1 MELHEALEIFG
12 FKDGEDIDSTEL
24 KKRYRKLAL
33 KNHPDHGGDTDK
45 FKDINEANSMLLNR
59 LKIFEQIKRF
69 KESQKVHA
77 AIISLKDYISLYNG
91 NTFKLSDGYIL
102 KKGNVKSNRIFI
114 EIPYSIDISG
124 YVIKSS
130 TIVLYRIDDKYEI
143 YVDIPD
149 VDITQERDV
158 KIQMLNKQ
166 MQFKMIGY
174 TMAINLNFYDLVR
187 VRLVLTRTLCNEE
200 FYSENKGDKLEN

>member
-45 FKDINEANSMLLNR
+45 FQDINEANLMLLNR

-158 KIQMLNKQ
+158 KIQMLDKQ

>member
-33 KNHPDHGGDTDK
+33 KHHPDHGGDTDK

-91 NTFKLSDGYIL
+91 NTFRLSDGYIL

-124 YVIKSS
+124 YIIKSS
-130 TIVLYRIDDKYEI
+130 TIVLYRIDDKYEV

-158 KIQMLNKQ
+158 KIQMLDKQ
-166 MQFKMIGY
+166 MQFKMTGY

-187 VRLVLTRTLCNEE
+187 VRLVLTRTLCNE
-200 FYSENKGDKLEN
+200 G

>member
-24 KKRYRKLAL
+24 KKRYRKLAF
-33 KNHPDHGGDTDK
+33 KYHPDHGGDTDK
-45 FKDINEANSMLLNR
+45 FKDINEANSMLLYR

-158 KIQMLNKQ
+158 KIQMLDKQ
-166 MQFKMIGY
+166 MQFKMVGY

-187 VRLVLTRTLCNEE
+187 VRLVLTRTLCSEE
-200 FYSENKGDKLEN
+200 

>member
-33 KNHPDHGGDTDK
+33 KNHPDHGGDADK

-158 KIQMLNKQ
+158 KIQMLDKQ

-187 VRLVLTRTLCNEE
+187 LRLVLTRTLCNEE

>member
-77 AIISLKDYISLYNG
+77 AIIGFKDYISLYSG

-143 YVDIPD
+143 YVDVPD

-158 KIQMLNKQ
+158 KIQMLDKQ

-174 TMAINLNFYDLVR
+174 TMAVNLNFYDLVR

-200 FYSENKGDKLEN
+200 

>member
-114 EIPYSIDISG
+114 EIPYCIDISG

-130 TIVLYRIDDKYEI
+130 TIVLYRIDDKYEV

-149 VDITQERDV
+149 VDVTQERDV
-158 KIQMLNKQ
+158 KIQMLDKQ
-166 MQFKMIGY
+166 RQFKMTGY
-174 TMAINLNFYDLVR
+174 TVAINLNFYDLVR

-200 FYSENKGDKLEN
+200 

>member
-24 KKRYRKLAL
+24 KKRYRKLAF
-33 KNHPDHGGDTDK
+33 KYHPDHGGDADK
-45 FKDINEANSMLLNR
+45 FKDINEANSILLNR

-77 AIISLKDYISLYNG
+77 AIIGLKDYISLYSG
-91 NTFKLSDGYIL
+91 NTFRLSDGYIL

-130 TIVLYRIDDKYEI
+130 TIVLYRIDDKYEV

-149 VDITQERDV
+149 IDVTQERDV
-158 KIQMLNKQ
+158 KIQILDKQ

-200 FYSENKGDKLEN
+200 

>member
-24 KKRYRKLAL
+24 KKRYRKLAF
-33 KNHPDHGGDTDK
+33 KYHPDHGGDTDK

-149 VDITQERDV
+149 VDITQERNV
-158 KIQMLNKQ
+158 KIQMLDKQ

-200 FYSENKGDKLEN
+200 

>member
-12 FKDGEDIDSTEL
+12 FKDGEDINSTEL

-158 KIQMLNKQ
+158 KIQMLDKQ

-187 VRLVLTRTLCNEE
+187 VRLVLTRTLCSEE
-200 FYSENKGDKLEN
+200 

>member
-12 FKDGEDIDSTEL
+12 FKDGEDINSTEL
-24 KKRYRKLAL
+24 KKRYRKLAF
-33 KNHPDHGGDTDK
+33 KYHPDHGGDTDK

-130 TIVLYRIDDKYEI
+130 TIVLYRIDDKYEV

-149 VDITQERDV
+149 VDVTQERDV
-158 KIQMLNKQ
+158 KIQMLDKQ

-187 VRLVLTRTLCNEE
+187 VRLVLTRTLCSEE
-200 FYSENKGDKLEN
+200 

>member
-33 KNHPDHGGDTDK
+33 KNHPDHGGDADK

-77 AIISLKDYISLYNG
+77 AIISLNDYISLYNG

-158 KIQMLNKQ
+158 KIQMLDKQ

>member
-130 TIVLYRIDDKYEI
+130 TIVLYRIDDKYEF
-143 YVDIPD
+143 YVDVPD
-149 VDITQERDV
+149 VDVTQERDV
-158 KIQMLNKQ
+158 KIQMLDKQ

-200 FYSENKGDKLEN
+200 

>member
-24 KKRYRKLAL
+24 KKRYRKLAF
-33 KNHPDHGGDTDK
+33 KHHPDHGGDTDK

-77 AIISLKDYISLYNG
+77 AIISLKDYISLYSG

-130 TIVLYRIDDKYEI
+130 TIVLYRIDDKYEV

-149 VDITQERDV
+149 VDVTQERDV
-158 KIQMLNKQ
+158 KIQMLDKQ

-200 FYSENKGDKLEN
+200 

>member
-12 FKDGEDIDSTEL
+12 FKDGEDINSIEL

-149 VDITQERDV
+149 VDITQGRDV
-158 KIQMLNKQ
+158 KIQMLDKQ

-187 VRLVLTRTLCNEE
+187 VRLILTRTLCSEE
-200 FYSENKGDKLEN
+200 

>member
-12 FKDGEDIDSTEL
+12 FKDGEDINSTEL

-102 KKGNVKSNRIFI
+102 RKGNVKSNRIFI

-158 KIQMLNKQ
+158 KIQMLDKQ

-187 VRLVLTRTLCNEE
+187 VRLVLTRTLCSEE
-200 FYSENKGDKLEN
+200 

>member
-24 KKRYRKLAL
+24 KKRYRKLAF
-33 KNHPDHGGDTDK
+33 KYHPDHGGDTDK

-158 KIQMLNKQ
+158 KIQMLDKQ

-200 FYSENKGDKLEN
+200 

>member
-45 FKDINEANSMLLNR
+45 FQDINEANLMLLNR

-149 VDITQERDV
+149 VDITQGRDV
-158 KIQMLNKQ
+158 KIQMLDKQ

>member
-24 KKRYRKLAL
+24 KKRYRKMAL
-33 KNHPDHGGDTDK
+33 KHHPDHGGDTDK

-77 AIISLKDYISLYNG
+77 AIIGFKDYISLYSG
-91 NTFKLSDGYIL
+91 NTFRLSDGYIL

-124 YVIKSS
+124 YIIKSS
-130 TIVLYRIDDKYEI
+130 TIVLYRIDDKYEV

-158 KIQMLNKQ
+158 KIQMLDKQ
-166 MQFKMIGY
+166 MQFKMTGY

-187 VRLVLTRTLCNEE
+187 VRLVLTRTLCNE
-200 FYSENKGDKLEN
+200 G

>member
-24 KKRYRKLAL
+24 KKRYRKLAF
-33 KNHPDHGGDTDK
+33 KYHPDHGGDTDK

-91 NTFKLSDGYIL
+91 ATFKLSDGYIL

-158 KIQMLNKQ
+158 KIQMLDKQ

-200 FYSENKGDKLEN
+200 

>member
-33 KNHPDHGGDTDK
+33 KHHPDHGGDTDK

-77 AIISLKDYISLYNG
+77 AIIGLKDYISLYSG

-130 TIVLYRIDDKYEI
+130 TIVLYRIDDKYEV

-158 KIQMLNKQ
+158 KIQMLDKQ
-166 MQFKMIGY
+166 MQFKMVGY

-200 FYSENKGDKLEN
+200 

>member
-33 KNHPDHGGDTDK
+33 KNHPDHGGDADK

-91 NTFKLSDGYIL
+91 ATFKLSDGYIL

-158 KIQMLNKQ
+158 KIQMLDKQ

-200 FYSENKGDKLEN
+200 

>member
-45 FKDINEANSMLLNR
+45 FQDINEANSMLLNR

-69 KESQKVHA
+69 RESQKVHA
-77 AIISLKDYISLYNG
+77 AIIGFKDYISLYSG

-149 VDITQERDV
+149 VDITQERNV
-158 KIQMLNKQ
+158 KIQMLDKQ

-200 FYSENKGDKLEN
+200 

>member
-45 FKDINEANSMLLNR
+45 FQDINEANLMLLNR

-158 KIQMLNKQ
+158 KIQMLDKQ

-200 FYSENKGDKLEN
+200 FYSENKGDKIEN

>member
-24 KKRYRKLAL
+24 KKRYRKLAF
-33 KNHPDHGGDTDK
+33 KNHPDHGGDADK

-91 NTFKLSDGYIL
+91 ATFKLSDGYIL

-149 VDITQERDV
+149 IDVTQERDV
-158 KIQMLNKQ
+158 KIQILDKQ
-166 MQFKMIGY
+166 MQFKMTGY

-200 FYSENKGDKLEN
+200 

>member
-24 KKRYRKLAL
+24 KKRYRKLAFRY
-33 KNHPDHGGDTDK
+33 HPDHGGDADK

-158 KIQMLNKQ
+158 KIQMLDKQ
-166 MQFKMIGY
+166 MQFKMTGY

-200 FYSENKGDKLEN
+200 

>member
-12 FKDGEDIDSTEL
+12 FKDGEDINSTEL

-102 KKGNVKSNRIFI
+102 RKGNVKSNRIFI

-158 KIQMLNKQ
+158 KIQMLDKQ

-187 VRLVLTRTLCNEE
+187 VRLILTRTLCSEE
-200 FYSENKGDKLEN
+200 

>member
-24 KKRYRKLAL
+24 KKRYRKLAF
-33 KNHPDHGGDTDK
+33 KYHPDHGGDTDK

-130 TIVLYRIDDKYEI
+130 TIVLYRIDDKYEV

-149 VDITQERDV
+149 VDVTQERDV
-158 KIQMLNKQ
+158 KIQMIDKQ

-200 FYSENKGDKLEN
+200 

>member
-24 KKRYRKLAL
+24 KKRYRKLAF
-33 KNHPDHGGDTDK
+33 KYHPDHGGDTDK

-91 NTFKLSDGYIL
+91 NTFKLSDGYVL

-158 KIQMLNKQ
+158 KIQMLDKQ

-200 FYSENKGDKLEN
+200 

>member
-158 KIQMLNKQ
+158 KIQMLDKQ

>member
-33 KNHPDHGGDTDK
+33 KNHPDHGGDADK
-45 FKDINEANSMLLNR
+45 FKDINEANLMLLNR

-158 KIQMLNKQ
+158 KIQVLDKQ

-187 VRLVLTRTLCNEE
+187 VRLVLTRTLCNE
-200 FYSENKGDKLEN
+200 G

>member
-33 KNHPDHGGDTDK
+33 KHHPDHGGDTDK

-77 AIISLKDYISLYNG
+77 AIIGLKDYISLYSG

-130 TIVLYRIDDKYEI
+130 TIVLYRIDDKYEV

-158 KIQMLNKQ
+158 KIQMLDKQ

-200 FYSENKGDKLEN
+200 

>member
-158 KIQMLNKQ
+158 KIQILDKQ

>member
-24 KKRYRKLAL
+24 KKRYRKLAF
-33 KNHPDHGGDTDK
+33 KYHPDHGGDTDK
-45 FKDINEANSMLLNR
+45 FKDINEANSILLNR

-77 AIISLKDYISLYNG
+77 AIIGLKDYISLYSG
-91 NTFKLSDGYIL
+91 NTFRLSDGYIL

-130 TIVLYRIDDKYEI
+130 TIVLYRIDDKYEV

-149 VDITQERDV
+149 IDVTQERDV
-158 KIQMLNKQ
+158 KIQILDKQ

-200 FYSENKGDKLEN
+200 

>member
-33 KNHPDHGGDTDK
+33 KHHPDHGGDTDK
-45 FKDINEANSMLLNR
+45 FKDINEANSVLLNR

-77 AIISLKDYISLYNG
+77 AIIGFKDYISLYSG
-91 NTFKLSDGYIL
+91 NTFRLSDGYIL

-124 YVIKSS
+124 YIVKSS

-149 VDITQERDV
+149 VDVTQERDV
-158 KIQMLNKQ
+158 KIQILDKR

-174 TMAINLNFYDLVR
+174 TVTVNLNFYDLVR
-187 VRLVLTRTLCNEE
+187 VRLVLTRTLCNE
-200 FYSENKGDKLEN
+200 G

>member
-1 MELHEALEIFG
+1 MELHEALKIFG

-45 FKDINEANSMLLNR
+45 FKDINEANSMILNR

-130 TIVLYRIDDKYEI
+130 TIVLYRIDDKYEV

-149 VDITQERDV
+149 VDVTQERDV
-158 KIQMLNKQ
+158 KIQMLDKQ

-174 TMAINLNFYDLVR
+174 TMTINLNFYDLVR

-200 FYSENKGDKLEN
+200 

>member
-12 FKDGEDIDSTEL
+12 FKDGEDINSTEL

-45 FKDINEANSMLLNR
+45 FKDINEANSMILNR

-102 KKGNVKSNRIFI
+102 RKGNVKSNRIFI

-158 KIQMLNKQ
+158 KIQMLDKQ

-187 VRLVLTRTLCNEE
+187 VRLVLNRTLCNEE
-200 FYSENKGDKLEN
+200 

>member
-33 KNHPDHGGDTDK
+33 KHHPDHGGDTDK

-77 AIISLKDYISLYNG
+77 AIIGFKDYISLYSG
-91 NTFKLSDGYIL
+91 NTFRLSDGYIL

-124 YVIKSS
+124 YIIKSS
-130 TIVLYRIDDKYEI
+130 TIVLYRIDDKYEV

-158 KIQMLNKQ
+158 KIQMLDKQ
-166 MQFKMIGY
+166 MQFKMTGY

-187 VRLVLTRTLCNEE
+187 VRLVLTRTLCNE
-200 FYSENKGDKLEN
+200 G

>member
-24 KKRYRKLAL
+24 KKRYRKLAF
-33 KNHPDHGGDTDK
+33 KYHPDHGGDTDK

-130 TIVLYRIDDKYEI
+130 TIVLYRIDDKYEV

-149 VDITQERDV
+149 VDVTQERDV
-158 KIQMLNKQ
+158 KIQMLDKQ

-200 FYSENKGDKLEN
+200 